1 MTRSVIRAGAPR
13 LLAINNYFYR
23 RGGAEAVFFDHMA
36 LFAEIGWDVVPF
48 AMKHERNE
56 PSEWSDYFVSEIE
69 YGNQHGVLTKALD
82 AAKVIY
88 SFEAQ
93 RKLSQLIAAAP
104 PTIAHAHNVYHHLS
118 PAIFSTLKNAGIPVV
133 MTAHDLKLA
142 CPAYKMLRQGMIC
155 EQCKGG
161 RIYNV
166 ALNRCVKDSAAVS
179 GVVFIETLVHRFL
192 GLYRDKIDRIV
203 VPSRFYRE
211 KLIEWGWPGEKL
223 VYIPNFVDVSQIKTG
238 WTERDYFVYAG
249 RLAPEKGIA
258 TLIRAAALA
267 GQKLLIAGT
276 GPEEKALRDLA
287 LASGADV
294 TFAGYVSGEKLH
306 RLIGESKALV
316 LPSEWY
322 ENAPISILEAYALGR
337 PVIGSAIGG
346 IPEMIREGETGRTAK
361 AGSPEDLAR
370 ALTDLASLSTAERA
384 AMGMRGRDWISGEFS
399 AEAYRQRTLDL
410 YATLVGSDFGAARP
424 YGT

>member
-1 MTRSVIRAGAPR
+1 VAPPVIRTDGPR

-23 RGGAEAVFFDHMA
+23 RGGAEAVFFDHMS
-36 LFAEIGWDVVPF
+36 LFAEMGWDVVPF
-48 AMKHERNE
+48 AMKHEKNE
-56 PSEWSDYFVSEIE
+56 PSKWSDYFVSEIE
-69 YGNQHGVLTKALD
+69 YGNQQGFVTKALD

-93 RKLSQLIAAAP
+93 RKLAQLIAAAP
-104 PTIAHAHNVYHHLS
+104 PMIAHAHNVYHHLS
-118 PAIFSTLKNAGIPVV
+118 PAIFSTLKNAGVPVV

-142 CPAYKMLRQGMIC
+142 CPAYKMLRQGSIC

-161 RIYNV
+161 HIYKV

-179 GVVFIETLVHRFL
+179 GVVFIETLVHRLL

-211 KLIEWGWPGEKL
+211 KLIEWGWPPEKL
-223 VYIPNFVDVSQIKTG
+223 VYIPNFVDASQMKADWI
-238 WTERDYFVYAG
+238 EQDYFVYAG

-267 GQKLLIAGT
+267 GQKLVIAGT
-276 GPEEKALRDLA
+276 GPEENALRDLA
-287 LASGADV
+287 RTVNADV
-294 TFAGYVSGEKLH
+294 MFAGYVSGENLH

-346 IPEMIREGETGRTAK
+346 IPEMIKEGETGRIAK
-361 AGSPEDLAR
+361 AGSPDDLAQ
-370 ALTDLASLSTAERA
+370 ALNELASLSAADRT
-384 AMGMRGRDWISGEFS
+384 AMGRLGRAWIQEEFS
-399 AEAYRQRTLDL
+399 PQAYKRRMLDL
-410 YATLVGSDFGAARP
+410 YATLTPLDLAAVRP